1 MFFWHKVSHNIV
13 QIYEYFI
20 KNSYLCLIIT
30 VMEPIKRANIN
41 PQRGTGH
48 SGASSDTQRV
58 RRSRQRLRLPFDGRK
73 QDWGDWAYLHRKGLL
88 ALLLAAVVFLVT
100 LFVLEFQLSGG
111 PSYQEAMYVDTR
123 TLEEILEEKERLERE
138 IERKK
143 AQEIEWERV
152 RNMQSNDA
160 LVNKDVTDDRGT
172 DVDKLNEQAEAV
184 AKRMAAN
191 RSAHDAGM
199 AEVDAIGKGEPGDDK
214 SADKKGSDTHY
225 KGGVTVRYKFENP
238 VRNKRD
244 LIIPAYRCETGGQV
258 EVEVV
263 LNQGGEVISAK
274 VVWGGDEEMRREA
287 LRAARA
293 SLFDINFDA
302 PDRHTGTIT
311 YTFIPQ

>member
-1 MFFWHKVSHNIV
+1 
-13 QIYEYFI
+13 
-20 KNSYLCLIIT
+20 
-30 VMEPIKRANIN
+30 MEQKRRAEQ
-41 PQRGTGH
+41 PKAT
-48 SGASSDTQRV
+48 SAATRV

-73 QDWGDWAYLHRKGLL
+73 QDWGDWAYTHRKGLV
-88 ALLLAAVVFLVT
+88 ALLIAAVAFLAT
-100 LFVLEFQLSGG
+100 LLVMEFQLSGE
-111 PSYQEAMYVDTR
+111 PSYQEAMFVDTR

-143 AQEIEWERV
+143 AQDIEWERV

-160 LVNKDVTDDRGT
+160 LVNEAVTDDRGT

-184 AKRMAAN
+184 AERMAAN
-191 RSAHDAGM
+191 RNAHNAGM
-199 AEVDAIGKGEPGDDK
+199 AEVDAIGKGEKSDDK
-214 SADKKGSDTHY
+214 TSEKKGSDSHY

-244 LIIPAYRCETGGQV
+244 LVIPAYRCETGGQV
-258 EVEVV
+258 EVSVV

-274 VVWGGDEEMRREA
+274 VTWGGDEEMRREA

-293 SLFDINFDA
+293 SLFDINLNA
-302 PDRHTGTIT
+302 PDRQTGTIT